1 MSVVRA
7 IRIIDSIG
15 QDIEPLTKFPY
26 WQDRLIAS
34 YTTRSFA
41 VSAGVRRDVKHFI
54 PIDQAP
60 TNELAGG
67 AKVKDVEPGGAG
79 LENAKRLRSAGEHF
93 VTYTF
98 EANMT
103 AARDALPG
111 GPFWVADWN
120 LTEAEALQYL
130 ADHPDTV
137 AVQWASP
144 TSNPGLVVPGTN
156 GRTIRELNVDLSVG
170 KLSYWMPGK
179 PAPKPDHG
187 AEGLWQARITWDA
200 KTDVASIEPLPGA
213 NVKLSTKA
221 GPSMIREI
229 TTDLHTGRWD
239 IHKILGH
246 R

>member
-1 MSVVRA
+1 MSTVPA

-15 QDIEPLTKFPY
+15 QNVESLTKFPY

-41 VSAGVRRDVKHFI
+41 ASEGVRRDVKHFI

-60 TNELAGG
+60 TSELAGG
-67 AKVKDVEPGGAG
+67 AKVKDLEPGAAT
-79 LENAKRLRSAGEHF
+79 LQNAVNLRRAGEHF

-98 EANMT
+98 EANMP
-103 AARDALPG
+103 AARRALPG

-120 LTEAEALQYL
+120 LTEAQALQYL

-144 TSNPGLVVPGTN
+144 SSNPGLVVPGTG
-156 GRTIRELNVDLSVG
+156 GRTIRGLNVDLSVG
-170 KLSYWMPGK
+170 KLAYWLPGK
-179 PAPKPDHG
+179 PAPKPEHD
-187 AEGLWQARITWDA
+187 AEGLWQARISWDA
-200 KTDVASIEPLPGA
+200 KTDVATIEPLPGA
-213 NVKLSTKA
+213 NVKMSTKP
-221 GPSMIREI
+221 GSMIREV
-229 TTDLHTGRWD
+229 TADLHSGQWRV
-239 IHKILGH
+239 HKVLGH